1 MNTHKTNR
9 DTWKLSAANRERG
22 REKHVNMLITKHT
35 SIPYPSNIMSVI
47 SQPTYSPFICTTVKK
62 EKYYQNID
70 LNKIN
75 YIYPNIHHVY
85 AYVVRNVGLV
95 PSVHNVSSL
104 PSSPRKAREI

>member
-1 MNTHKTNR
+1 MNTNKTNR
-9 DTWKLSAANRERG
+9 DTGKLSATDRERG
-22 REKHVNMLITKHT
+22 REKHVNMLIT

-95 PSVHNVSSL
+95 SSVHNVSSP